1 MRIVVVLLLLLLLLL
16 LLNCTYDENI
26 PCIMLPSFFPL
37 SSFSSD
43 EKDLLLRNW
52 VVWCT
57 RKRQSTGSKD
67 TAALPP
73 GPCSASMILQ
83 CLYQSNLKGTI

>member
-1 MRIVVVLLLLLLLLL
+1 LLKSTHD
-16 LLNCTYDENI
+16 CKI
-26 PCIMLPSFFPL
+26 PCMMFPSFFPL
-37 SSFSSD
+37 SSLSSD

-52 VVWCT
+52 PAWCT

-73 GPCSASMILQ
+73 GPCSASMIFECCNQ
-83 CLYQSNLKGTI
+83 MPPSFTI